1 MLSSMIAALMLM
13 LAETPAAAPPPAPP
27 PAATAPAATA
37 TPAAQAVAPVNPV
50 TAQINALIEPYRGKS
65 GDRLRGK
72 LGLSIGSR
80 KASDGEVVFWMIN
93 VQQEMS
99 CGVDPA
105 SGAMRCLRTEPL
117 QCRLAVA
124 FDTAGIVKAWAL
136 TGAPDICR
144 GYVDLLKAP

>member
-1 MLSSMIAALMLM
+1 MFSPIVVALALVF
-13 LAETPAAAPPPAPP
+13 AE
-27 PAATAPAATA
+27 APAATPPSA
-37 TPAAQAVAPVNPV
+37 PPAPVAAPVPPAAPVVAPVNPV

-72 LGLSIGSR
+72 LGLSSGTR

-105 SGAMRCLRTEPL
+105 SGGMRCLRPEPL
-117 QCRLAVA
+117 QCRIAIA
-124 FDTAGIVKAWAL
+124 FDTTGIVKAWAV

-144 GYVDLLKAP
+144 GFVDLLKAP